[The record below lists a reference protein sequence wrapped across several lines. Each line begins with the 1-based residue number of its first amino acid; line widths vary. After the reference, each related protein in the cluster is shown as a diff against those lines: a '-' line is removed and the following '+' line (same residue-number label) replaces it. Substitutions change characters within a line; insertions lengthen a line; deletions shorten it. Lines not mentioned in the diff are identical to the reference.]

1 MGSPFSGLT
10 PELPS
15 IVVDRV
21 HLKLTTAVATLPQPV
36 VPGADFLAFLTMPNG
51 GPGSAIK
58 IVERAE
64 PISEAGDPGIA
75 LLLWAQSKGTGIE
88 ISGGRFEIGVGWRFL
103 YPDPPRFRE
112 PGDPD
117 SASLV
122 WKLIRVLYSNQKL
135 TDALGQDAKT
145 DRIMSFKGNAYMSID
160 AAGNPCGEV
169 LEGEV
174 VYDKLL
180 AKASI

>member
-15 IVVDRV
+15 IIVDRV
-21 HLKLTTAVATLPQPV
+21 HLKLTTDTATIPQPV
-36 VPGADFLAFLTMPNG
+36 VPGADFLAFLTASG
-51 GPGSAIK
+51 GTPGSAIK

-64 PISEAGDPGIA
+64 PISEGSDPGIA

-112 PGDPD
+112 PGNPD

-122 WKLIRVLYSNQKL
+122 WKLIRVLYNNQKL
-135 TDALGQDAKT
+135 TDALGQDAQA
-145 DRIMSFKGNAYMSID
+145 DRIVSFKGNAYMSID

-174 VYDKLL
+174 VYETLL
-180 AKASI
+180 AKAEI